1 MCNHQNVVFHLF
13 SPSAATMENVFFMKR
28 CSQKFRKIQPATLF
42 KKRLCHRCFPAD
54 FAKFLKTTFLQNTT
68 ARQLLY
74 GPCIIFTTQGAID
87 GFLINIYLARL
98 MAFPRYS
105 SFKHDKL
112 QQLTQFVDST
122 YCESFNFIK
131 VQNLRQ
137 NLSCRMKENQ
147 CFVFSFET
155 FCK

>member
-28 CSQKFRKIQPATLF
+28 CSQKFRKIQSATLF

-87 GFLINIYLARL
+87 EFLINRL
-98 MAFPRYS
+98 MAFPQYS
-105 SFKHDKL
+105 SFKQEKL
-112 QQLTQFVDST
+112 QQLTQFVDRT
-122 YCESFNFIK
+122 YCESFKFINSLELK
-131 VQNLRQ
+131 AEFIMSYEGKSVLC
-137 NLSCRMKENQ
+137 L
-147 CFVFSFET
+147 FI
-155 FCK
+155 

>member
-42 KKRLCHRCFPAD
+42 KKRLCHRCFP
-54 FAKFLKTTFLQNTT
+54 

-155 FCK
+155 FRK

>member
-13 SPSAATMENVFFMKR
+13 SPSAATMENVFFLKR

-87 GFLINIYLARL
+87 GFLINRYLARL
-98 MAFPRYS
+98 MAFPQYS
-105 SFKHDKL
+105 SFKQEKL
-112 QQLTQFVDST
+112 QQLTQFVDRT
-122 YCESFNFIK
+122 YCESFKFINSLELK
-131 VQNLRQ
+131 AEFIMSYEGKSVLC
-137 NLSCRMKENQ
+137 L
-147 CFVFSFET
+147 FI
-155 FCK
+155 